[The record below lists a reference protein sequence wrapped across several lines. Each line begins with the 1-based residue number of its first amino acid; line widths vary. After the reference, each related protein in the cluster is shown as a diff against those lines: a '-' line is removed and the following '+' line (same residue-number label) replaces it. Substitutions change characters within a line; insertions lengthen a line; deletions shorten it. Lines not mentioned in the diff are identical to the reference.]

1 MRNVTEHTITD
12 IVLQRYSH
20 CSTPRLHTI
29 MNSLIKHLHGFVKE
43 VELTE
48 PEWFAAIDF
57 LTRTGKLC
65 DEKRQEFMLVSDILG
80 VTILVDAI
88 NHRKPTGATPS
99 TVLGPFHIEQGT
111 PMLEKGA
118 HLASGLPGE
127 ACYIEGVVRGLDGK
141 PIAGAL
147 VDVWQPDAE
156 GNYESQVG
164 SEAPYLR
171 AKFLTDQD
179 GTYGFRSVV
188 PLGYSIPMDGTG
200 GELARNANIPH
211 MRPSHIHFII
221 TADGFEPL
229 TTHLFRDGDQY
240 LDTDVVFGCKQELV
254 ATFKPSTPGSMP
266 NGDKVDEPFYTVR
279 YDFILSPAK
288 QIAQMA

>member
-12 IVLQRYSH
+12 IVLQRYSR
-20 CSTPRLHTI
+20 CSRPRLQTI

-43 VELTE
+43 VELAE

-118 HLASGLPGE
+118 QLAPGLPGE
-127 ACYIEGVVRGLDGK
+127 PCYVEGVVRELDGK

-147 VDVWQPDAE
+147 LDVA
-156 GNYESQVG
+156 
-164 SEAPYLR
+164 
-171 AKFLTDQD
+171 
-179 GTYGFRSVV
+179 
-188 PLGYSIPMDGTG
+188 
-200 GELARNANIPH
+200 ARC
-211 MRPSHIHFII
+211 RRQ
-221 TADGFEPL
+221 L
-229 TTHLFRDGDQY
+229 
-240 LDTDVVFGCKQELV
+240 
-254 ATFKPSTPGSMP
+254 
-266 NGDKVDEPFYTVR
+266 
-279 YDFILSPAK
+279 
-288 QIAQMA
+288 